1 MLIPAPATFERSF
14 TSVTPLTGW
23 TNRSL
28 TQEDWDRVAPLL
40 PPPYAGVGR
49 PPLDHQLL
57 LAGML
62 WIMGRGAS
70 WRELPQPFGKWNT
83 VYCRYRKW
91 RREGLWQRL
100 LAVLAADHSEGSIIP
115 GGDWHHSVG

>member
-1 MLIPAPATFERSF
+1 M
-14 TSVTPLTGW
+14 TPLTGW

-57 LAGML
+57 LEGML

-70 WRELPQPFGKWNT
+70 WRELPQRFGKWNT

-100 LAVLAADHSEGSIIP
+100 LAVLAADHSE
-115 GGDWHHSVG
+115 